1 MFIVGLT
8 GGIGTGKSVVA
19 TMIQD
24 RGIKV
29 IDADAIARQ
38 IVEPGQ
44 PASKKIEDG
53 FGSGVFKENGELDRT
68 KLGVEIFSDVEKRKL
83 LNSITHPYI
92 YGEIRKQVFKYF
104 LSGEQFVVLD
114 LPLLFE
120 TRKVLPYIYKTIVV
134 ACEPE
139 IQKQR
144 LLDRKYSP
152 EEARRRIEAQ
162 LPMEEKVELASF
174 VIENSG
180 SLSNTREQVEDILK
194 VLRAS
199 RHHIWNKS
207 LIFIALFVIF
217 AIVIYVLSLFV
228 SSRY

>member
-44 PASKKIEDG
+44 PAYKKIEDG
-53 FGSGVFKENGELDRT
+53 FGSNVFKENGELDRT

-92 YGEIRKQVFKYF
+92 YGEIRKQ
-104 LSGEQFVVLD
+104 
-114 LPLLFE
+114 
-120 TRKVLPYIYKTIVV
+120 
-134 ACEPE
+134 
-139 IQKQR
+139 KQR
-144 LLDRKYSP
+144 LLDRKYPP

-162 LPMEEKVELASF
+162 LPLEEKTEMASF

-194 VLRAS
+194 LLRAS

-207 LIFIALFVIF
+207 LIFIALFVIS
-217 AIVIYVLSLFV
+217 AILIYLLSLFV
-228 SSRY
+228 SSR

>member
-53 FGSGVFKENGELDRT
+53 FGSGVFKENGE
-68 KLGVEIFSDVEKRKL
+68 
-83 LNSITHPYI
+83 H
-92 YGEIRKQVFKYF
+92 
-104 LSGEQFVVLD
+104 
-114 LPLLFE
+114 
-120 TRKVLPYIYKTIVV
+120 
-134 ACEPE
+134 EPE

-217 AIVIYVLSLFV
+217 AILIICKFYN
-228 SSRY
+228 